1 MKDRWRKSPYS
12 GNQGNCV
19 EVHHTLGAVRDSKNI
34 DGPALRVPLSAMRA
48 LTDFVRQ
55 DSTEN

>member
-1 MKDRWRKSPYS
+1 MMEEWRKSPYS

-34 DGPALRVPLSAMRA
+34 DGPALRIPLSAMHA
-48 LTDFVRQ
+48 LTDFARRN
-55 DSTEN
+55 STAN